1 MNDAKS
7 VEIVKLLSDHYE
19 FEISEVWVQNASAKS
34 ALERGLNVERQSLY
48 QLQLA
53 ILEQKTSL
61 DIKKRFGQ
69 QSSHLQKREVK
80 ILELKQMTDL
90 N

>member
-1 MNDAKS
+1 M
-7 VEIVKLLSDHYE
+7 KLLSDHYE
-19 FEISEVWVQNASAKS
+19 FEISEVWEQNASANS

-48 QLQLA
+48 QLQLVIA
-53 ILEQKTSL
+53 EEEKKTFLEIQKR
-61 DIKKRFGQ
+61 DKRLGQ
-69 QSSHLQKREVK
+69 QSSLLQKREVK

>member
-1 MNDAKS
+1 M
-7 VEIVKLLSDHYE
+7 KLLSDHYE
-19 FEISEVWVQNASAKS
+19 FQISEVWEQNTSANS

-53 ILEQKTSL
+53 IVELEQKTPL
-61 DIKKRFGQ
+61 EIQKRDKRLGQ
-69 QSSHLQKREVK
+69 QSSLLQKREVK